1 MKERHKKL
9 AFYGVPSTGTAGYSL
24 TRMKN
29 FTKIGINKNPV
40 ERNVKYVDEATKRN
54 SVVAYDTS
62 IDYAFDDTDGDAVLT
77 DIKNITNKEL
87 TGPLAERYILLVDTS
102 DNSAVLRKY
111 SVMPGTEGDDAE
123 YYGYS
128 GTLKACD
135 ELVYGEATIASGGQT
150 ATFTPE
156 S

>member
-40 ERNVKYVDEATKRN
+40 EHNVKYVDEATKRN
-54 SVVAYDTS
+54 SVVAYDTA

-87 TGPLAERYILLVDTS
+87 TGSLAERYILLVDTS

>member
-9 AFYGVPSTGTAGYSL
+9 AFYGVPSTGTAGYTL

-29 FTKIGINKNPV
+29 FTKLSINKNPV
-40 ERNVKYVDEATKRN
+40 EHNVKYVDEATKRN
-54 SVVAYDTS
+54 SIVAYDTS
-62 IDYAFDDTDGDAVLT
+62 IDYAFDDTDSDPVLT
-77 DIKNITNKEL
+77 DIKNIADHEL
-87 TGPLAERYILLVDTS
+87 TGTNAERYILLVDTVS
-102 DNSAVLRKY
+102 NVAVLRKY
-111 SVMPGTEGDDAE
+111 AVMPGTEGDDAE
-123 YYGYS
+123 YYGYA
-128 GTLKACD
+128 GAFKACD